1 MKYDNF
7 ISNCKVFNP
16 EFLKNYPDKYVLNA
30 AIEEFYDQKNQAENK
45 KKNTSS
51 ESPSSTTS
59 PEEADGEQG
68 TNSPA
73 PAQNETSEDVSDD
86 ELYTQLDDLLKKWK
100 KTKKKDL
107 KFYVNGKEDKDEI
120 TGYDHDINIRIDNP
134 RKDSLNPFLEF
145 IISVGLSEK
154 FEDAGFI
161 GSVNGLETPAGL
173 HIKMVNKA
181 YTNAFEA
188 IFGDVSGY
196 ACKGVNF
203 LVILQCNEP
212 SFSSQTKEKLS
223 DIREFDLT
231 RLPDL
236 EKAFKR
242 VINDNLEYYKQ
253 NFDRITEY
261 LHSIDK
267 LGKLG
272 EIRKNVLIASQN
284 SRLGSYQPKKLK
296 ECTTTEREKAELFI
310 VEGDSAAGSLLPYR
324 DLKYHAILP

>member
-1 MKYDNF
+1 M
-7 ISNCKVFNP
+7 I
-16 EFLKNYPDKYVLNA
+16 
-30 AIEEFYDQKNQAENK
+30 
-45 KKNTSS
+45 
-51 ESPSSTTS
+51 
-59 PEEADGEQG
+59 
-68 TNSPA
+68 
-73 PAQNETSEDVSDD
+73 
-86 ELYTQLDDLLKKWK
+86 
-100 KTKKKDL
+100 
-107 KFYVNGKEDKDEI
+107 
-120 TGYDHDINIRIDNP
+120 
-134 RKDSLNPFLEF
+134 
-145 IISVGLSEK
+145 
-154 FEDAGFI
+154 
-161 GSVNGLETPAGL
+161 
-173 HIKMVNKA
+173 NKA
-181 YTNAFEA
+181 YTNAFES

-284 SRLGSYQPKKLK
+284 SRMGSYQPKKLK